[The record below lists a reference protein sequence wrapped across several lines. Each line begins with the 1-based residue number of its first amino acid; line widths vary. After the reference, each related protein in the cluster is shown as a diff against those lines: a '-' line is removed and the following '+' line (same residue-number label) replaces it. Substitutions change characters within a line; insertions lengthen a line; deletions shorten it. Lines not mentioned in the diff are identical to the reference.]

1 MEEKPQHPEVATRS
15 RSYSQ
20 GETIPTSVGQYGVP
34 SWASYMPGPSPTY
47 RFRGL
52 SASWAR
58 TGIIVCGRCIM
69 VISGYNLALMGS
81 ISSLAPYLATV
92 GLADGSKHAKFLVG
106 LINSLYWVGV
116 VVGALFV
123 GGFSDKVGRRR
134 AIVFTGLFAVVVV
147 PVFAS
152 LQNFTWAL
160 VTRFANGLATGSFD
174 SVGLNWSAETVDP
187 RHRGRTIGFH
197 MSCAAM
203 GAAIAYFIPFGL
215 NKHSSGDVV
224 WRLPLAFQL
233 LFVLVVLCVV
243 CFLPESPRWL
253 VQVGLT
259 DVARDVLL
267 AVKHCDSPEEL
278 PALVEI
284 ELESVSKTIEMER
297 RHSSSTSYWAMFT
310 VPDNLRT
317 ARRTWSAI
325 FVQFATQAM
334 VGSGFVSGY
343 GIQIFE
349 TGGWSPDLA
358 ALLAGLAIVTQAVFG
373 MPGAI
378 FSDKLG
384 RRKAM
389 IGGAAVGAVILALI
403 GMCGYFVDKHSESN
417 PALAKSYGSATVAL
431 VFLWC
436 AVFGATWL
444 WCPFVYPSEIFPAQ
458 SRAKGS
464 SVGIVG
470 LGLGSFF
477 ASMISPYLFDAI
489 GYQSLFMIC
498 GLSFLVAMICYL
510 WMPETAGKTL
520 EEIDGLYD

>member
-1 MEEKPQHPEVATRS
+1 M
-15 RSYSQ
+15 
-20 GETIPTSVGQYGVP
+20 
-34 SWASYMPGPSPTY
+34 
-47 RFRGL
+47 
-52 SASWAR
+52 
-58 TGIIVCGRCIM
+58 
-69 VISGYNLALMGS
+69 
-81 ISSLAPYLATV
+81 
-92 GLADGSKHAKFLVG
+92 
-106 LINSLYWVGV
+106 
-116 VVGALFV
+116 
-123 GGFSDKVGRRR
+123 
-134 AIVFTGLFAVVVV
+134 
-147 PVFAS
+147 
-152 LQNFTWAL
+152 
-160 VTRFANGLATGSFD
+160 
-174 SVGLNWSAETVDP
+174 
-187 RHRGRTIGFH
+187 
-197 MSCAAM
+197 
-203 GAAIAYFIPFGL
+203 
-215 NKHSSGDVV
+215 
-224 WRLPLAFQL
+224 
-233 LFVLVVLCVV
+233 
-243 CFLPESPRWL
+243 
-253 VQVGLT
+253 
-259 DVARDVLL
+259 
-267 AVKHCDSPEEL
+267 
-278 PALVEI
+278 VEI

-310 VPDNLRT
+310 APDDLRT

-498 GLSFLVAMICYL
+498 GLSFLVAMICFL